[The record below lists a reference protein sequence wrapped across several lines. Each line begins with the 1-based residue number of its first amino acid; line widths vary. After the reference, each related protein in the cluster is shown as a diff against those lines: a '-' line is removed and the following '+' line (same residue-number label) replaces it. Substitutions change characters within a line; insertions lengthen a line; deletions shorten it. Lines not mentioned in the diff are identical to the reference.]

1 MVIYRCSACG
11 NIVRVPS
18 PPTISK
24 CGACGGWLVTITRE
38 DAPKPMIV
46 EKVKENEGKQGMTLL
61 NIVKVIAY
69 AWGTSGAL
77 RIVAKLIEKE
87 NIGRGDLLHTI
98 IPFTAPSIID
108 DLCRQQSAG
117 NLPISSLSGI
127 GMQPQRREEKA
138 QSLVES
144 TEEEERETGSPDLPK
159 MWTPKKLDSHPEE
172 VKGSLERFE
181 ELKKL
186 LKHLKT
192 RAPSSLERPEDPRAL
207 QWRAVLSRYPRI
219 LILGGQ
225 GTGKSS
231 LAYYLL
237 EILHDR
243 GRCYV
248 YRLPEEGIPLIP
260 KWLGICREIADVP
273 PRSIVLVDEAYL
285 PFFSRESQS
294 RGNRELTKII
304 NLARQKKMGLIF
316 VAHESRH
323 LDKNILSGIDTLIIK
338 KPAPLQVV
346 LDRSFLKPYL
356 LKAERIFQGKGDAS
370 AKTTSYIPFSPGRF
384 EGELENPKPS
394 FWSEKI
400 SHIFASGYIGRE
412 ERPARELT
420 KEEKRK
426 RAKKLRDDYGYS
438 YGDIGKNLGV
448 GKTTI
453 YRWLTGKTESGTTR

>member
-1 MVIYRCSACG
+1 MLIYRCRFCSR
-11 NIVRVPS
+11 IFKFPS
-18 PPTISK
+18 PPPLPESEW
-24 CGACGGWLVTITRE
+24 CRGGLVYVGADEHPNQIQAQMTN
-38 DAPKPMIV
+38 
-46 EKVKENEGKQGMTLL
+46 EKKKGRINYKFLL
-61 NIVKVIAY
+61 MLFKGVGI
-69 AWGTSGAL
+69 AWGTVGAVN
-77 RIVAKLIEKE
+77 IVAKSIKKE
-87 NIGRGDLLHTI
+87 NVGKGDLYHTLLPWATTGTIHGFQHSKQLKNLFFPAQRQTEMKEKLRKAIEIIRGQQLERGSQNITEVSPERKVNLEFKPRENLTQQTETAVSKHRGIRGD
-98 IPFTAPSIID
+98 PPAS
-108 DLCRQQSAG
+108 
-117 NLPISSLSGI
+117 
-127 GMQPQRREEKA
+127 
-138 QSLVES
+138 
-144 TEEEERETGSPDLPK
+144 
-159 MWTPKKLDSHPEE
+159 
-172 VKGSLERFE
+172 
-181 ELKKL
+181 
-186 LKHLKT
+186 
-192 RAPSSLERPEDPRAL
+192 
-207 QWRAVLSRYPRI
+207 QWLRVLSAYPRI

-225 GTGKSS
+225 GTGKSC
-231 LAYYLL
+231 LAYYLV

-294 RGNRELTKII
+294 RGNREVSKII
-304 NLARQKKMGLIF
+304 NLARQKEMGLIF

-394 FWSEKI
+394 FWSEKL
-400 SHIFASGYIGRE
+400 SHIFASGYIGRK

-420 KEEKRK
+420 KEEKRR

-438 YGDIGKNLGV
+438 YGDIAKNLGV

-453 YRWLTGKTESGTTR
+453 YRWLTGKKESGTTG